1 MINEF
6 ENVMKDDDLLES
18 DDEAEYD
25 DEHKQRITNAVI
37 KRIKTSKNNID
48 KKVGGQSD
56 LESLDDEDDIKNKKR
71 SIDNIISQKTKSI
84 ADVLLNDGIKRFY
97 GSYFQQ
103 ELHPYARNKRVERK
117 ITNPVD
123 PKVIGQ
129 DMRKHLINGG
139 KIEDFTIESGERI
152 RHENTNQ
159 MVRAHS
165 GTKGTIEFSF
175 DENEEEYRGNDR
187 NFLI

>member
-56 LESLDDEDDIKNKKR
+56 LESLDDEDDIKN
-71 SIDNIISQKTKSI
+71 
-84 ADVLLNDGIKRFY
+84 
-97 GSYFQQ
+97 
-103 ELHPYARNKRVERK
+103 
-117 ITNPVD
+117 
-123 PKVIGQ
+123 
-129 DMRKHLINGG
+129 
-139 KIEDFTIESGERI
+139 
-152 RHENTNQ
+152 
-159 MVRAHS
+159 
-165 GTKGTIEFSF
+165 
-175 DENEEEYRGNDR
+175 
-187 NFLI
+187 